1 MADSGQLVLGRDRTT
16 DQHHAIKVLD
26 DGSMVTTNFDVYMA
40 EQIIENTFGDKVSV
54 LDKKKT
60 LLKFGKRT
68 DLGST
73 TRSTL
78 AIMGGNLNETYVTD
92 NTITHFSSSSAN
104 DTGDCYIEGHTV
116 TGTGTS
122 AQFTFVTQ
130 TVTLAGQT
138 KTALTTPLARV
149 SRVANTS
156 ATEWEGDIYVAED
169 VTFTNGVPQTASA
182 IHIQVPAG
190 EQQSFKAASTISNS
204 DYYIITGGA
213 VTVDKKTNAVVD
225 FRLEVRLVGGVF
237 RPVALISCTQGDA
250 KFIPLDPPAI
260 VPKNADFRITGIAS
274 TTSVEAGAW
283 VNGYLA
289 SVQ

>member
-1 MADSGQLVLGRDRTT
+1 MTYLAPKDFNTWLV
-16 DQHHAIKVLD
+16 
-26 DGSMVTTNFDVYMA
+26 
-40 EQIIENTFGDKVSV
+40 EQIIQDTYGDTVSV
-54 LDKKKT
+54 AQKKKT

-73 TRSTL
+73 NYSTL
-78 AIMGGNLNETYVTD
+78 AIMGGNDNETFVTT
-92 NTITHFSSSSAN
+92 NAITHFASSSGS

-116 TGTGTS
+116 SGTGAD

-156 ATEWEGDIYVAED
+156 ATAWVGNIYVAED
-169 VTFTNGVPQTASA
+169 VTFTGGVPQTATA

-190 EQQSFKAASTISNS
+190 EQQSFKAATTISKA
-204 DYYIITGGA
+204 DYYIVTGGTVA
-213 VTVDKKTNAVVD
+213 VAKKTNAVVD

-237 RPVALISCTQGDA
+237 RPVALVSCTQGDS
-250 KFIPLDPPAI
+250 KFIPLDPPVI
-260 VPKNADFRITGIAS
+260 VPANADVRIAALAS
-274 TTSVEAGAW
+274 TTAVEASGW
-283 VNGYLA
+283 INGYLA
-289 SVQ
+289 KVV